1 MDIEEL
7 SKMKKYMFAGILAL
21 LVSPVV
27 SAHTI
32 ALGTVSA
39 GTPGAVTI
47 WLGSYHSPS
56 SALEGAM
63 TLTDLDGSPIAPIAS
78 SFSVKQASGAIP
90 AGLTAGT
97 NLFYATDACCVNP
110 AGTFNNIV
118 NGTGQT
124 LNVWQSVT
132 LTGLTAGLYD
142 YTISGMTSVV
152 WRDWSSDTD
161 NWSGQVL
168 ITDAV
173 VSVPEPATLALFG
186 LGLVGL
192 GLSRRRRKNSV

>member
-1 MDIEEL
+1 
-7 SKMKKYMFAGILAL
+7 MKKYMFAGILAL
-21 LVSPVV
+21 LVSPIV

-32 ALGTVSA
+32 ALGTVNA

-47 WLGSYHSPS
+47 WLGSYHGSG
-56 SALEGAM
+56 ANEGTM
-63 TLTDLDGSPIAPIAS
+63 TLTGLNGSPIAPIAS
-78 SFSVKQASGAIP
+78 NFNVLQSFGAIP

-97 NLFYATDACCVNP
+97 NLFYATNGCCVNP

-124 LNVWQSVT
+124 LNRWQSVT

-142 YTISGMTSVV
+142 YTISGMTSVI
-152 WRDWSSDTD
+152 WRDWSSDTN
-161 NWSGQVL
+161 NWTGQL
-168 ITDAV
+168 RITGAV
-173 VSVPEPATLALFG
+173 VGVPEPATLALFG

>member
-1 MDIEEL
+1 
-7 SKMKKYMFAGILAL
+7 MKKYLFAGILAL
-21 LVSPVV
+21 LLSPVV

-32 ALGTVSA
+32 ALGTINAGAPGSVS
-39 GTPGAVTI
+39 I
-47 WLGSYHSPS
+47 WLGSYHPPTS
-56 SALEGAM
+56 SVEGTM
-63 TLTDLDGSPIAPIAS
+63 TLTAQDGSPITPNAAN
-78 SFSVKQASGAIP
+78 FSVLQASGAIP

-97 NLFYATDACCVNP
+97 NLFYATDGCCVNP
-110 AGTFNNIV
+110 AGSFNNTL

-132 LTGLTAGLYD
+132 FTGLTAGLYD

-152 WRDWSSDTD
+152 WRDWSSDLA

-168 ITDAV
+168 ITGAV
-173 VSVPEPATLALFG
+173 VNVPEPGTLALFG

-192 GLSRRRRKNSV
+192 GLSRRRRQNSV